1 MNGLPE
7 RPLRIILADDHPIFR
22 LGLRAVLEHDPA
34 LSVVAEADGPAS
46 LLAALGNIPCDV
58 LITDF
63 MMPGMNGLELAQKI
77 RSHATLKAVPI
88 LLMSGAQGNVGR
100 ATPELFDAV
109 YDKPFDINEV
119 VARIRELVPLDSL

>member
-1 MNGLPE
+1 MSQRQKILIVDDEYLIADILGYALEDEGYMAVKAGNGKRALEILDRE
-7 RPLRIILADDHPIFR
+7 RP
-22 LGLRAVLEHDPA
+22 
-34 LSVVAEADGPAS
+34 S
-46 LLAALGNIPCDV
+46 LV
-58 LITDF
+58 ITDF